1 MKDFIRTVW
10 EGSPPTVDPL
20 DCCFAVHV
28 VEKAYEFGKQQ
39 ASIRSGVRSIL
50 PDRGPI
56 QYKGSVQHG
65 RHPALSAE
73 SGRTGLRARGA
84 AEFKGFTK
92 NLLFVFTDTNEDW
105 LICFADGQAT
115 SPAKETLDKP
125 DITVTTT
132 TEILAGVMD
141 KKLNPM
147 TAYMQRKIQTKA
159 AMEDLMKLQK
169 LML

>member
-1 MKDFIRTVW
+1 MADIQPYLRK
-10 EGSPPTVDPL
+10 
-20 DCCFAVHV
+20 V
-28 VEKAYEFGKQQ
+28 VER
-39 ASIRSGVRSIL
+39 ASAPGVQPSL
-50 PDRGPI
+50 
-56 QYKGSVQHG
+56 
-65 RHPALSAE
+65 
-73 SGRTGLRARGA
+73 
-84 AEFKGFTK
+84 KGFTK
-92 NLLFVFTDTNEDW
+92 NLLFKFTDTNEDW
-105 LICFADGQAT
+105 LIRFVDGQAT
-115 SPAKETLDKP
+115 SPVKETLDKP